1 MPIILETKRLILR
14 HFTLADAPFMLE
26 LLNSPT
32 WLQYIGDRNVRNIE
46 EAENYL
52 RNGALKSY
60 TENGFGFYAVVEKSE
75 TLNQVP
81 IGLCGLVKRETL
93 PDIDIGFAFLP
104 DLIGKGYGY
113 EAASATLD
121 YALNVLK
128 IKRLVAIVNAENVK
142 SIGLVKKIGMT
153 FEQMITQGN
162 EEKELMLFGTKEVFG
177 LGVPLKAKTSLKILL
192 KPNFSSKSLHTFPI
206 PQRLMKQNPNG

>member
-1 MPIILETKRLILR
+1 MPTILETERLILR
-14 HFTLADAPFMLE
+14 KFTLDDAPFMLE

-32 WLQYIGDRNVRNIE
+32 WLRFIGDRNVHTLA

-52 RNGALKSY
+52 KNGTLKSY
-60 TENGFGFYAVVEKSE
+60 AENGFGFYAVIEKSE
-75 TLNQVP
+75 ISNQEP

-128 IKRLVAIVNAENVK
+128 IKRLVAIVNADNEK

-153 FEQMITQGN
+153 FERMITHGS
-162 EEKELMLFGTKEVFG
+162 EEKELMLFGVER
-177 LGVPLKAKTSLKILL
+177 KT
-192 KPNFSSKSLHTFPI
+192 FS
-206 PQRLMKQNPNG
+206 N